1 MKSMIAAAIATVLLA
16 SGAIAAPGV
25 SHDFYPDGHES
36 YTGINGR

>member
-1 MKSMIAAAIATVLLA
+1 MKSMIAATLATILLA